1 MQLTLESAGGIV
13 IRSWSPGELLIN
25 DDTISSHCMLHG
37 DKVFTD
43 WQPAAIANMHL
54 SDFTQALELKP
65 EIILLGTGETQLFPG
80 IELITLIM
88 QQGIAF
94 EAMDT
99 AAACRTFN
107 VLNGEARSVV
117 AALLV

>member
-1 MQLTLESAGGIV
+1 MQLTLDKDIV
-13 IRSWSPGELLIN
+13 IQSWSPGQLSVNDTLITCN
-25 DDTISSHCMLHG
+25 CLIHG
-37 DKVFTD
+37 KQVFKH
-43 WQPAAIANMHL
+43 WQPAPLGEMMRD
-54 SDFTQALELKP
+54 DFAAALELKP
-65 EIILLGTGETQLFPG
+65 EIILLGTGATQLFPS

-94 EAMDT
+94 EVMDT

-107 VLNGEARSVV
+107 VLNGESRSVV

>member
-1 MQLTLESAGGIV
+1 MRLTLDKDIV
-13 IRSWSPGELLIN
+13 IQSWSPGELRVNDTLITN
-25 DDTISSHCMLHG
+25 NCLIHG
-37 DKVFTD
+37 KQVFKH
-43 WQPAAIANMHL
+43 WQPARL
-54 SDFTQALELKP
+54 SEMTRDDFAAAFELKP
-65 EIILLGTGETQLFPG
+65 EIILLGTGATQLFPS

-94 EAMDT
+94 EVMDT

-107 VLNGEARSVV
+107 VLNGESRSVV